1 MAMRPAMWGSLCLAL
16 AGHAALWAGMAAPAR
31 QALHAG
37 STPALK
43 VRMQPADAG
52 RPRTPAPAPANR
64 AEPPARQHDAQHV
77 QHVQQVASAEEE
89 PATGP
94 RYYAAT
100 EVDRPALPRS
110 SPDPAMLDG
119 IAPSGLPIRLR
130 LFISADGSVTQVD
143 ALFAAE
149 QDAPV
154 VERLRE
160 MFQATGFVPASRRGR
175 DVASYKDIDVE
186 LADAAPPA
194 QAAPGTAQP

>member
-16 AGHAALWAGMAAPAR
+16 AGHAVLWAAMAAPAR
-31 QALHAG
+31 QAPHG
-37 STPALK
+37 GRTPALQ
-43 VRMQPADAG
+43 VRLQPASAG
-52 RPRTPAPAPANR
+52 RAPTPAAAPANR
-64 AEPPARQHDAQHV
+64 AEPSLTRQHGARLV
-77 QHVQQVASAEEE
+77 VTAEEA

-130 LFISADGSVTQVD
+130 LYISAEGVVTQVE

-149 QDAPV
+149 QDEPV

-160 MFQATGFVPASRRGR
+160 MFQAAGFMPASRHGR
-175 DVASYKDIDVE
+175 DVASYQDIDVE
-186 LADAAPPA
+186 LADVGGPAPAAA
-194 QAAPGTAQP
+194 GALVQQP

>member
-1 MAMRPAMWGSLCLAL
+1 MVMRPAMWGSLCLAL
-16 AGHAALWAGMAAPAR
+16 AGHAALWAAMAVPAG
-31 QALHAG
+31 QTPHAG
-37 STPALK
+37 RIPALQ
-43 VRMQPADAG
+43 VRLQPASAG
-52 RPRTPAPAPANR
+52 QASMPAAAPANR
-64 AEPPARQHDAQHV
+64 AEPAPARQQGARL
-77 QHVQQVASAEEE
+77 VASAEEA

-130 LFISADGSVTQVD
+130 LYIAADGAVTQVE

-149 QDAPV
+149 QDEPV

-160 MFQATGFVPASRRGR
+160 MFRATGFMPASRHGQE
-175 DVASYKDIDVE
+175 VASYQDIDVE
-186 LADAAPPA
+186 LADVAGALN
-194 QAAPGTAQP
+194 